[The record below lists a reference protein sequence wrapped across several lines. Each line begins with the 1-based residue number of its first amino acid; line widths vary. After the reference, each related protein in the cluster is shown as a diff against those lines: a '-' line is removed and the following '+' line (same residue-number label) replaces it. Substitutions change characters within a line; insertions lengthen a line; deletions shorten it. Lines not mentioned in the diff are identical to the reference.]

1 MKNKMKFF
9 IIDPKSRTISDLEI
23 DRDTWD
29 YKQIYKLLGIDNIN
43 EYVWLGQSPDDEESL
58 ENGLYIDGEGM
69 LKNAFA
75 GPNNSQTMWYFKVI
89 NEGGYEHIIA
99 GPAIVVGTDEEGD
112 IDSTTFS
119 REHIE
124 SIVGW
129 VPDGIE
135 VTPAPTRIIAF

>member
-9 IIDPKSRTISDLEI
+9 IIDPKSRTINDLEV

-29 YKQIYKLLGIDNIN
+29 YKQIYKLLGIDNTF
-43 EYVWLGQSPDDEESL
+43 EYVWLGEIEDEPF

-69 LKNAFA
+69 LKNAFS
-75 GPNNSQTMWYFKVI
+75 GPNDSQTIWYFNII
-89 NEGGYEHIIA
+89 NQAGHEHTIA

-112 IDSTTFS
+112 TDSTNFT
-119 REHIE
+119 RERLE

-129 VPDGIE
+129 IPDGIE
-135 VTPAPTRIIAF
+135 YTPAPPKIYAF

>member
-9 IIDPKSRTISDLEI
+9 VIDPKSRTISDLEI
-23 DRDTWD
+23 DKDTWD
-29 YKQIYKLLGIDNIN
+29 YKQIYKLLGISNTF
-43 EYVWLGQSPDDEESL
+43 EYVWLGESPGDGPF

-75 GPNNSQTMWYFKVI
+75 GPGNSQTMWYFQII
-89 NEGGYEHIIA
+89 NQGGHEYTIA

-112 IDSTTFS
+112 TDSTNFS

-135 VTPAPTRIIAF
+135 VTPEPPKIIAF

>member
-1 MKNKMKFF
+1 MKDKMKFF
-9 IIDPKSRTISDLEI
+9 IIDPKSRTINDLEV
-23 DRDTWD
+23 DKDTWN
-29 YKQIYKLLGIDNIN
+29 YKQIYKLLGISNTF
-43 EYVWLGQSPDDEESL
+43 EYVWLGGRLDNNEF

-69 LKNAFA
+69 IKNAFA
-75 GPNNSQTMWYFKVI
+75 GPNDSQTMWYFQII
-89 NEGGYEHIIA
+89 NQGGHEHIIG

-112 IDSTTFS
+112 INSTTFT

-135 VTPAPTRIIAF
+135 YTPAPPKIYAF

>member
-9 IIDPKSRTISDLEI
+9 IIDPKSRTINDLEI

-29 YKQIYKLLGIDNIN
+29 YKQIYKLLGIDNTF
-43 EYVWLGQSPDDEESL
+43 EYVWLGESPDDGPF

-75 GPNNSQTMWYFKVI
+75 GPNDSQTMWYFQII
-89 NEGGYEHIIA
+89 NQGGHEHTIA

-112 IDSTTFS
+112 TDSTNFT

-124 SIVGW
+124 SIVAW

-135 VTPAPTRIIAF
+135 YTPAPAKIIAF